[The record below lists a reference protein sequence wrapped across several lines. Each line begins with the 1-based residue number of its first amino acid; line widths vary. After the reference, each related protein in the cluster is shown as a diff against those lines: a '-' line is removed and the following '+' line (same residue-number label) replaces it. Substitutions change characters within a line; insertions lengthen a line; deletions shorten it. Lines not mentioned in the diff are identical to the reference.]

1 MLRIFGT
8 LHSRLMLW
16 IGIGWSVLVVSTL
29 AFTYLTGSELI
40 RQANISHL
48 NYEAS
53 LIARQ
58 VDRSIDQRVTML
70 EYLAEQVAPQ
80 MPSAPGQSLIDT
92 PSMLAKFD
100 RLALVSSEGRV
111 VESYPHLESLQGV
124 DVSDREYFRFGR
136 AVGRPHVSEPL
147 ISRGLGVPI
156 ISIAVPLTDN
166 EGDFVGQLLGAVS
179 VDSSS
184 FFDSLNSIRIGH
196 DGFASLISSSGVV
209 ISHPDDG
216 LVMETLRDSS
226 DDILLDLALLGW
238 HGAGEGALADG
249 ERALHAYAQAWTP
262 GWVVKVT
269 QPIHQVQAPISLL
282 VNKLWWVGLVTIVLL
297 MPLIWWLL
305 KLALASLHRLE
316 YQIGQVTAGERRRVD
331 ITSKLRELSQL
342 ATTFNR
348 LQRQREEATASLNE
362 RQAFLDAVLAS
373 SPVGMFVASP
383 KGQVEYVNPALAELT
398 GHQRD
403 DQQSVNWMLYI
414 HPDDHDDFVDLW
426 RDAVH
431 RGRDFIRQFRYLLT
445 TGDVLWL
452 EIHAGQVRKG
462 AAVLGHVGTV
472 KDITRRREQDA
483 LQRWEAEH
491 DPLTGLLNRRGF
503 ERRLEEAFLEWQQRH
518 QQSVLMMFDL
528 DHFKPINDEGGHAL
542 GDEMLRVIAEAIT
555 PLVRKNDYVARQGGD
570 EFAVLMPS
578 CTLEQARTVSKRLLD
593 TVSDLRVSAEN
604 KDYSVTLS
612 LGAACFFS
620 SDKAIDDIV
629 GRADDAS
636 YQAKR
641 QGRNRIIESALSV

>member
-58 VDRSIDQRVTML
+58 VDRSIDQRISML
-70 EYLAEQVAPQ
+70 EYLAEQVAPK
-80 MPSAPGQSLIDT
+80 MPLAPGESLIDI
-92 PSMLAKFD
+92 PSLLVKFD
-100 RLALVSSEGRV
+100 RLAVVSSEGRMV
-111 VESYPHLESLQGV
+111 DSYPQLESLQGV
-124 DVSDREYFRFGR
+124 DVSDRDYFRFGR
-136 AVGRPHVSEPL
+136 AVGRPHISEPL
-147 ISRGLGVPI
+147 ISRGSGEPI
-156 ISIAVPLTDN
+156 ISIAVPLADN
-166 EGDFVGQLLGAVS
+166 EGDFAGQLLGAVS
-179 VDSSS
+179 VDSSN
-184 FFDSLNSIRIGH
+184 FFDSLNRVRIGN
-196 DGFASLISSSGVV
+196 DGFASLISSSGIV
-209 ISHPDDG
+209 ISHPDDD
-216 LVMETLRDSS
+216 LVMKTLRDSS
-226 DDILLDLALLGW
+226 DDNLLNLALLGW
-238 HGAGEGALADG
+238 HGAGEGVLASGD
-249 ERALHAYAQAWTP
+249 RALHAYAQAWTP

-269 QPIHQVQAPISLL
+269 QPMNQVQAPIALL
-282 VNKLWWVGLVTIVLL
+282 VNNLWWAGLATIVLL

-316 YQIGQVTAGERRRVD
+316 YQIGQVTAGERQRVD
-331 ITSKLRELSQL
+331 IRSNLRELSQL

-398 GHQRD
+398 GHQID
-403 DQQSVNWMLYI
+403 DQQNVNWMLYI

-426 RDAVH
+426 RDAVY
-431 RGRDFIRQFRYLLT
+431 RERDFIRQFRYVLT
-445 TGDVLWL
+445 SGEVLWL
-452 EIHAGQVRKG
+452 EVHAGQVRKG
-462 AAVLGHVGTV
+462 TAVLGHVGTV
-472 KDITRRREQDA
+472 KDITRRREQEA

-503 ERRLEEAFLEWQQRH
+503 ERRLEEAFLEWQQQH

-542 GDEMLRVIAEAIT
+542 GDEMLRAIAEAMT
-555 PLVRKNDYVARQGGD
+555 PLVRKSDYVARQGGD

-578 CTLEQARTVSKRLLD
+578 CTLEQARTVSRRLLE

-612 LGAACFFS
+612 LGSACFLS
-620 SDKAIDDIV
+620 SDTTIDEILA
-629 GRADDAS
+629 RADDAS

-641 QGRNRIIESALSV
+641 QGRNQIIESGLSV